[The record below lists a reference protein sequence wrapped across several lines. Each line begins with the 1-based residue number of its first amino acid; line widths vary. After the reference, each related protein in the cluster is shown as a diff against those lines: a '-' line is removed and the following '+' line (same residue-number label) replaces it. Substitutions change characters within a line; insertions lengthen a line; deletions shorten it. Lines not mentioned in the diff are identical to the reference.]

1 MKIQA
6 LSTILLCVPPALVRS
21 FHIASLQI
29 PFQQQQQQCQP
40 FPTPIR
46 SAFSTRRYA
55 SSSTENVVTR
65 LENSSVSIAIP
76 VPGDATKAAYDKVC
90 TELSKTIQV
99 PGFRKGSK
107 LPPQLL
113 EQSMAAKGGRNAL
126 KIQAINELLSTLVE
140 PALREQ
146 SLDPIGQPRLSPS
159 AEVLAE
165 SYTPGEPLSLTV
177 ECDVWPE
184 ITWTGQYQTDIS
196 GTYQRKPVDPTKLNK
211 ALTDLKERY
220 ATSEPITDP
229 NHTLRMGD
237 ACTVNMVGYMATS
250 ENKKGE
256 PLPNAASG
264 DRVEVILGSGRYM
277 EGLVEGILGAKVGD
291 TVEIRV
297 TFPDV
302 CDPKS
307 FCLN

>member
-1 MKIQA
+1 MKFLIVYY
-6 LSTILLCVPPALVRS
+6 TIFICVPKFVQS
-21 FHIASLQI
+21 FQIIIPNHVPQQSLLTRLLL
-29 PFQQQQQQCQP
+29 
-40 FPTPIR
+40 PTTSIR
-46 SAFSTRRYA
+46 SVLSTRRYA
-55 SSSTENVVTR
+55 TTENIVTR

-113 EQSMAAKGGRNAL
+113 EQSMASQGGRNAL

-165 SYTPGEPLSLTV
+165 SYTPGEPLSLRV

-184 ITWTGQYQTDIS
+184 ITWNGQYQTDLT
-196 GTYQRKPVDPTKLNK
+196 GTYQRNPVDPTKLNK
-211 ALTDLKERY
+211 ALTELKERY
-220 ATSEPITDP
+220 ATMEPITDP
-229 NHTLRMGD
+229 NHVLRMGD
-237 ACTVNMVGYMATS
+237 ACTVNMMGYMATS
-250 ENKKGE
+250 EDKKGE

-277 EGLVEGILGAKVGD
+277 QGLVEGLLEAKIGD

-302 CDPKS
+302 CKKNM
-307 FCLN
+307 FL